1 VDIET
6 GEPVRD
12 DKGFCVRSAPNEPG
26 HAIGRIATAGSA
38 AGGRFEGYTNEA
50 ETQKKVLRNVFA
62 TGDAWFATGDLMRK
76 DEHGY
81 FYFVDRLGDTFRWKG
96 ENVATSEVAE
106 AIAMFP
112 SIADA
117 NVYGVAIPGTE
128 GRAGMAAIVLR
139 GPLDLASL
147 RSHLM
152 RLLPPYARPLFL
164 RVQQGL
170 DVTATFKHQKSRL
183 ASDGYDPSRIE
194 DPLYFD
200 HPARQ
205 TFVPL
210 NAALYDDIRR
220 GQIRV

>member
-1 VDIET
+1 
-6 GEPVRD
+6 
-12 DKGFCVRSAPNEPG
+12 
-26 HAIGRIATAGSA
+26 
-38 AGGRFEGYTNEA
+38 
-50 ETQKKVLRNVFA
+50 
-62 TGDAWFATGDLMRK
+62 
-76 DEHGY
+76 
-81 FYFVDRLGDTFRWKG
+81 
-96 ENVATSEVAE
+96 
-106 AIAMFP
+106 MFP
-112 SIADA
+112 SVADA

-128 GRAGMAAIVLR
+128 GRAGMASIVLK

-152 RLLPPYARPLFL
+152 KLLPPYARPLFL

-170 DVTATFKHQKSRL
+170 DMTATFKHQKSQL
-183 ASDGYDPSRIE
+183 TSDGYDPSRIE

>member
-1 VDIET
+1 MGTD
-6 GEPVRD
+6 
-12 DKGFCVRSAPNEPG
+12 
-26 HAIGRIATAGSA
+26 
-38 AGGRFEGYTNEA
+38 
-50 ETQKKVLRNVFA
+50 L
-62 TGDAWFATGDLMRK
+62 TGDLMRE

-96 ENVATSEVAE
+96 ENVATAEVAE
-106 AIAMFP
+106 AIAAFP

-128 GRAGMAAIVLR
+128 GRAGMAAIVPK

-147 RSHLM
+147 RSHLI
-152 RLLPPYARPLFL
+152 RVLPPYARPVFL

-183 ASDGYDPSRIE
+183 AADGYDPGRIE

-205 TFVPL
+205 SFVPL
-210 NAALYDDIRR
+210 DPALYDDIRR